1 MAIFD
6 KNKELDQVL
15 FDWLMIKKILI
26 EPNLGSLFHNNQN
39 VKNMFKLLISV
50 VNDNQK
56 GILMQKS

>member
-15 FDWLMIKKILI
+15 FDWLMIKKNLI
-26 EPNLGSLFHNNQN
+26 EPNLGSLFYNNQN
-39 VKNMFKLLISV
+39 VKNIFKLLLSV

-56 GILMQKS
+56 EILMQKS

>member
-1 MAIFD
+1 MAVFD

>member
-39 VKNMFKLLISV
+39 VKLLISV

>member
-26 EPNLGSLFHNNQN
+26 EPNFGSLFHNNQN